1 MAYLK
6 NNNLEGLP
14 QLEELPNAITLSK
27 TVAML
32 KYVVYFQ
39 EKHRVYTEK

>member
-14 QLEELPNAITLSK
+14 KLEELPNDITLSE
-27 TVAML
+27 TVAMW

-39 EKHRVYTEK
+39 EKQKQE